1 MPEFCRHGRFTANCR
16 ICNPPQAKPA
26 ARPAGGGAPATR
38 SRSTGGS
45 GSARRSSG
53 RSGAVVVRKAARA
66 AEDGYENELVPGLH
80 ASGDARRLADE
91 LAFATARVAEL
102 AADPPGLYAEVALA
116 EDPEEAAWLAF
127 LIAYLS
133 PLGEDAGG
141 DPFAGIAA
149 ARTTWASGE
158 LPDLGDVPLGP
169 RTAHDPRRGDRTLA
183 AYRAWA
189 SRAGG
194 QAAALAGEPS
204 WGPDRRFSRLFERLA
219 LPGFGRGARFELLVS
234 LGRLGRADV
243 AAAQLELVEAADPA
257 VLAAKRVFGIGD
269 TINLERRAGEL
280 VRAAGVPADALDLAL
295 FNFGQGEGRRATM
308 GSAARPDDGLR
319 ERIDHALFP

>member
-1 MPEFCRHGRFTANCR
+1 M
-16 ICNPPQAKPA
+16 
-26 ARPAGGGAPATR
+26 
-38 SRSTGGS
+38 
-45 GSARRSSG
+45 
-53 RSGAVVVRKAARA
+53 RKVARA
-66 AEDGYENELVPGLH
+66 VEDGYQNELVPGLH

-116 EDPEEAAWLAF
+116 EDLEEAAWLAF

-133 PLGEDAGG
+133 PLGEDADG

-158 LPDLGDVPLGP
+158 LPDLSSVPLGP
-169 RTAHDPRRGDRTLA
+169 RSAHDPRRGDRTLA

-189 SRAGG
+189 TRSGG

-243 AAAQLELVEAADPA
+243 AAAQLELVEATDPA

-308 GSAARPDDGLR
+308 GSAAQPDDGLR